1 MDNQNEITEEA
12 FAAKEREIGLLFGQ
26 VLTDAS
32 EGMAPPDSIDS
43 ANRIQRILG
52 LAKKEPTPRGEIR
65 IRRIMERVSELSA
78 SDSSR

>member
-32 EGMAPPDSIDS
+32 EDMANTDS
-43 ANRIQRILG
+43 ANRIQRILE
-52 LAKKEPTPRGEIR
+52 LAKAEPTPRGEIR
-65 IRRIMERVSELSA
+65 IRRIMERVSELSS
-78 SDSSR
+78 SDSTR